1 MPDSRRAAVAQVRDS
16 LEAGRSVL
24 VVGEAGVGKTA
35 VAARALDHL
44 ALDGERTV
52 VVALSGAAARDGMP
66 LAVLEP
72 LLGDD
77 GLLTLGSFAR
87 TVRALGDS
95 LRALSGGGPVVLRVD
110 DAHLLDDA
118 SAQALGWVVRQG
130 DVLMVATSR
139 PSGAAGSPWLEL
151 WKDDVVERVD
161 LAPFTVAE
169 IEQWLTAELGGPAT
183 VDTVRRIWGE
193 TRGNVFHAREL
204 VRAERTAGALKDHGG
219 VWVWTGRGAPGGRL
233 LELVENDTARLT
245 PEGRRAL
252 EVVAL
257 LCPAPLSLL
266 LDVVPRSAIDE
277 LAHAGVAT
285 LRAQVSE
292 AGGSD
297 VVVDLAHALYAE
309 AVRASVPGGRRR
321 EVLDLVAGSRHTVS
335 GASLVRSVALALD
348 SGIAVGLPRLQA
360 AVDAAFVLGQADTV
374 VRLVDVALRGI
385 DVGSPG
391 WAELVLLRA
400 EAWWSLN
407 DLARAERDALE
418 VLEVLRHV
426 AVVPLPAE
434 VVTAVVVATQI
445 VAVVVQYRDDDL
457 DGATRPF
464 DEALAWLDTRAQ
476 PGPWQDELA
485 AGRLVRAG
493 FGGRLPETREDAL
506 AVLTD
511 ARHPAALVRL
521 VCPTAIGLAYAGRFA
536 EARALC
542 VRYLP
547 VALAHMDHYRWAAG
561 EIAVAAFAVQLWSG
575 ELDGLSGIPGVDL
588 DGEGP
593 IVLDWVAAQAGRGL
607 VAMAHGSWSQGAADL
622 RAANARLQ
630 IGDRGGVW
638 AFTGAAEA
646 LATAAAGSD
655 ATARQLLDV
664 NALRPLRASAVFE
677 AEIRLLRVDTLAWLR
692 DPGTRVE
699 AEALVA
705 WAHEHGYAR
714 VELEAL
720 HRCLRAGAPAAEM
733 LDRVAELATIVEG
746 PRAEAVAQHV
756 VALASGDADLA
767 RIAERELNR
776 RGLWLPPV
784 ETPIALTPR
793 EREIAGLA
801 AGGMTSRAIAARLTL
816 SVRTV
821 DSHLARVFAKTGVH
835 SREGL
840 SGVLR

>member
-1 MPDSRRAAVAQVRDS
+1 MSVSPRPLVTSAPGAPPLSTSIPPRERLMPDSRRAAVAQVRDS

-169 IEQWLTAELGGPAT
+169 IEQWLTAELGAPAT

-335 GASLVRSVALALD
+335 GA
-348 SGIAVGLPRLQA
+348 
-360 AVDAAFVLGQADTV
+360 
-374 VRLVDVALRGI
+374 
-385 DVGSPG
+385 
-391 WAELVLLRA
+391 
-400 EAWWSLN
+400 
-407 DLARAERDALE
+407 
-418 VLEVLRHV
+418 
-426 AVVPLPAE
+426 
-434 VVTAVVVATQI
+434 
-445 VAVVVQYRDDDL
+445 
-457 DGATRPF
+457 
-464 DEALAWLDTRAQ
+464 
-476 PGPWQDELA
+476 
-485 AGRLVRAG
+485 
-493 FGGRLPETREDAL
+493 
-506 AVLTD
+506 
-511 ARHPAALVRL
+511 
-521 VCPTAIGLAYAGRFA
+521 
-536 EARALC
+536 
-542 VRYLP
+542 
-547 VALAHMDHYRWAAG
+547 
-561 EIAVAAFAVQLWSG
+561 
-575 ELDGLSGIPGVDL
+575 
-588 DGEGP
+588 
-593 IVLDWVAAQAGRGL
+593 
-607 VAMAHGSWSQGAADL
+607 
-622 RAANARLQ
+622 
-630 IGDRGGVW
+630 
-638 AFTGAAEA
+638 
-646 LATAAAGSD
+646 
-655 ATARQLLDV
+655 
-664 NALRPLRASAVFE
+664 
-677 AEIRLLRVDTLAWLR
+677 
-692 DPGTRVE
+692 
-699 AEALVA
+699 
-705 WAHEHGYAR
+705 
-714 VELEAL
+714 
-720 HRCLRAGAPAAEM
+720 
-733 LDRVAELATIVEG
+733 
-746 PRAEAVAQHV
+746 
-756 VALASGDADLA
+756 
-767 RIAERELNR
+767 
-776 RGLWLPPV
+776 
-784 ETPIALTPR
+784 
-793 EREIAGLA
+793 
-801 AGGMTSRAIAARLTL
+801 
-816 SVRTV
+816 
-821 DSHLARVFAKTGVH
+821 
-835 SREGL
+835 
-840 SGVLR
+840 